1 MQNNQHSFVKTVAVG
16 FAILSAGQILIAA
29 VMISRN
35 IPNLDAELRAKT
47 VAVVSAIT
55 LSGAFLA
62 WYVTCR
68 TKKVASH
75 QPALGI
81 AGAITANLMRLI
93 VPLLALGFFQI
104 SAAEVHWSEPLQNF
118 ARETLVTSYLVL
130 LLLDIL
136 LHVVGYG
143 EGVQPVKHHAPE
155 SARTQNNPT

>member
-1 MQNNQHSFVKTVAVG
+1 MQNKQQSIVKSVAFG
-16 FAILSAGQILIAA
+16 FAVLSAGQVLLAA

-55 LSGAFLA
+55 LSGAFSA

-68 TKKVASH
+68 TKKVVPH

-81 AGAITANLMRLI
+81 AGALTANLIRLT
-93 VPLLALGFFQI
+93 VPLLALGFLQI
-104 SAAEVHWSEPLQNF
+104 SAAEVHWSGPLKNF
-118 ARETLVTSYLVL
+118 ITETLIASYLVL

-143 EGVQPVKHHAPE
+143 EGVQAAKHHAPK
-155 SARTQNNPT
+155 

>member
-1 MQNNQHSFVKTVAVG
+1 MPNNQQSIVKSVAFG
-16 FAILSAGQILIAA
+16 FAVLTAGQVLIAA
-29 VMISRN
+29 VMISRT

-81 AGAITANLMRLI
+81 AGALTANLIRLI
-93 VPLLALGFFQI
+93 VPLLALGFFQT
-104 SAAEVHWSEPLQNF
+104 SAAEVHWSGPLQNF
-118 ARETLVTSYLVL
+118 VRETLVASYLVL

-143 EGVQPVKHHAPE
+143 GGVQAVKHHTPE
-155 SARTQNNPT
+155 